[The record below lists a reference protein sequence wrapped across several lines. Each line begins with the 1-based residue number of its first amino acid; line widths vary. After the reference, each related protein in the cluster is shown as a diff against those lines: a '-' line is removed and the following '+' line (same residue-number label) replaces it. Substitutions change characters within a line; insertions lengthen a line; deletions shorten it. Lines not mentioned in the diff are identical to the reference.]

1 MDVKDVKVS
10 KQRVNSKTSKRVCHW
25 MFIPRVLE
33 HTHTA
38 FWNVLWGWGSNKS
51 CSHQCLFGGF
61 VELDDGLMGNT
72 FNILTYLA
80 LDGEIF

>member
-1 MDVKDVKVS
+1 MPLDVHPKS
-10 KQRVNSKTSKRVCHW
+10 LGTHTHS
-25 MFIPRVLE
+25 VLE
-33 HTHTA
+33 CPVGVGDPT
-38 FWNVLWGWGSNKS
+38 N
-51 CSHQCLFGGF
+51 QCLFGGF